1 MTSYLAALR
10 RFSFLIPFV
19 CIFFIPRSAVGAG
32 EEFPP
37 YAKQV
42 QIAVVA
48 PLSGPLRQ
56 MGWDLS
62 AGVQAAIDDADAARG
77 LTDFAWSMTSFDD
90 QGDPGIAEQQAQFVL
105 VDNKNA
111 IVIGHLGGQ
120 ETFLALHVYHEAGI
134 PLIIPTASLAALT
147 QQGYN
152 NVFRICAPDT
162 MEGALTARYAER
174 NIKPTKVGVVWEQND
189 YGNDTAT
196 SFSNYAA
203 SGSSGFKTT
212 DYTIDVDLKDLKTM
226 VAKIV
231 ADQPDMLYVTG
242 RGDLMAKVIEALRKA
257 GVTAQIVGTSTFYS
271 DALLAD
277 KSFKSVAD
285 GMIVGTCVPPVQF
298 MPSAQQFQNRFQ
310 QKNNGRLSAYAL
322 FGYVAAQIAIDAA
335 TQGRSADKN
344 SLIRQ
349 LDAGVFP
356 TVIGQISFRAD
367 GDPSEPN
374 LYFYK
379 VDSGTFKYV
388 GSALPNPAVL
398 R

>member
-1 MTSYLAALR
+1 MPFSPTLR
-10 RFSFLIPFV
+10 RLLTVSLLFLLV
-19 CIFFIPRSAVGAG
+19 VIPRSVMGAG

-62 AGVQAAIDDADAARG
+62 AGVQAAIDDANAARG

-111 IVIGHLGGQ
+111 VVIGHLGGQ

-134 PLIIPTASLAALT
+134 PLIIPTSSLGALT

-152 NVFRICAPDT
+152 DVFRICAPDT
-162 MEGALTARYAER
+162 MEGALAARYAER
-174 NIKPTKVGVVWEQND
+174 NVKPTKVAVVWEQND

-196 SFSNYAA
+196 SFANYAGGV
-203 SGSSGFKTT
+203 SNGFKTT
-212 DYTIDVDLKDLKTM
+212 DFTIDVDLKDLKTM
-226 VAKIV
+226 VDKIV
-231 ADQPDMLYVTG
+231 AYQPDMLYVTG

-257 GVTAQIVGTSTFYS
+257 GVTAQVMGTSTFYS

-277 KSFKSVAD
+277 KAFKPVEE
-285 GMIVGTCVPPVQF
+285 GMIVGTCVPPVEF
-298 MPSAQQFQNRFQ
+298 IPSAQQFQNRFQ
-310 QKNNGRLSAYAL
+310 SKTNGRLSAYAL

-356 TVIGQISFRAD
+356 TVIGQISFRAN

-379 VDSGTFKYV
+379 VEAGKFKYL

>member
-1 MTSYLAALR
+1 MLCTIAAMALAFMVPHAAGATS
-10 RFSFLIPFV
+10 
-19 CIFFIPRSAVGAG
+19 
-32 EEFPP
+32 EDFPP

-48 PLSGPLRQ
+48 PLSGPERQ
-56 MGWDLS
+56 LGWDLS
-62 AGVQAAIDDADAARG
+62 AGVQAAIDDANAARS

-105 VDNKNA
+105 VDPKNA

-134 PLIIPTASLAALT
+134 PLIIPTSSLAALT
-147 QQGYN
+147 QQGYS
-152 NVFRICAPDT
+152 NVFRICTPDT
-162 MEGALTARYAER
+162 LEGALAARFAER
-174 NIKPTKVGVVWEQND
+174 NLKPAKVDIVWEEND

-196 SFSNYAA
+196 TFANYAA
-203 SGSSGFKTT
+203 GGSNGFKTT
-212 DYTIDVDLKDLKTM
+212 DYSIDVDLKDLKAT
-226 VAKIV
+226 VAKI
-231 ADQPDMLYVTG
+231 AASPPDLIYVTG
-242 RGDLMAKVIEALRKA
+242 TGELMSKVIEALRNG
-257 GVTAQIVGTSTFYS
+257 GVTAPLMGTSSFYS
-271 DALLAD
+271 DALLQD
-277 KSFKSVAD
+277 KTFKTASD
-285 GMIVGTCVPPVQF
+285 GMIVGTCVPPVEF
-298 MPSAQQFQNRFQ
+298 MPGAQQFQQRFQ
-310 QKNNGRLSAYAL
+310 QKNGRLSAYAL
-322 FGYVAAQIAIDAA
+322 FGYVSAQVAIDAA
-335 TQGRSADKN
+335 IQGRSADKG

-349 LDAGVFP
+349 LDESVFP

-379 VDSGTFKYV
+379 IDSGTFKYQ

>member
-1 MTSYLAALR
+1 MPSRALR
-10 RFSFLIPFV
+10 SFSMLALISLLCLV
-19 CIFFIPRSAVGAG
+19 PRSAMGAG
-32 EEFPP
+32 DEFQP
-37 YAKQV
+37 YVKQV

-62 AGVQAAIDDADAARG
+62 AGVQAAIDDANASRG
-77 LTDFAWSMTSFDD
+77 LTDFGWSMTSFDD

-134 PLIIPTASLAALT
+134 PLIIPTSSLGALT

-152 NVFRICAPDT
+152 DVFRVCAPDT
-162 MEGALTARYAER
+162 IEGALAARYAER
-174 NIKPTKVGVVWEQND
+174 NIKPTKVAVVWEQND

-196 SFSNYAA
+196 SFANYAA
-203 SGSSGFKTT
+203 GVSNGFKTT
-212 DYTIDVDLKDLKTM
+212 DFTIDVDLKDLKDM
-226 VAKIV
+226 VGKI
-231 ADQPDMLYVTG
+231 AAYQPDMLYVTG

-257 GVTAQIVGTSTFYS
+257 GVNAPVMGTSTFYS

-277 KSFKSVAD
+277 KEFKPVD
-285 GMIVGTCVPPVQF
+285 EGMIVGTCVPPVQF

-310 QKNNGRLSAYAL
+310 SKTNGRLSAYAL

-356 TVIGQISFRAD
+356 TVIGQVSFRAN

-379 VDSGTFKYV
+379 VQGGAFKYL